1 MRYLTKLLGLI
12 VAVSLF
18 FTEKITAQESE
29 GAEEQQTT
37 IVKTGDTA
45 PDFRVEM
52 LDGKTIQLSELKG
65 KVVLLNFWATWCG
78 PCMQEFKVI
87 PDRLLKRFADNPD
100 FIFVPVSRGETR
112 ETVEQKMKQLKAHK
126 IDFPVGLDPEKKIY
140 NMYAEKF
147 IPRNFL
153 IDKDGKISYL
163 SIGYN
168 KDEFEKLL
176 KQIEKLLK

>member
-1 MRYLTKLLGLI
+1 MRHLIKLFGMI
-12 VAVSLF
+12 IAVSLL
-18 FTEKITAQESE
+18 FTEKIAAQTSE
-29 GAEEQQTT
+29 GAEEQQST
-37 IVKTGDTA
+37 IMKTGDMA

-52 LDGKTIQLSELKG
+52 LDGKAIQLSELKG

-87 PDRLLKRFADNPD
+87 PDKLLKRFADNPD
-100 FIFVPVSRGETR
+100 FIFIPVSRGETR
-112 ETVEQKMKQLKAHK
+112 ETVEQKMKQLKGNK

-153 IDKDGKISYL
+153 IDKDGKIVYL

-168 KDEFEKLL
+168 KNEFGKLL
-176 KQIEKLLK
+176 EQIEKLLK